1 MKMKKVKRIITAFMA
16 AALAFGLCQT
26 PVLAAEDFP
35 LSDMEKTIKPADTG
49 LYKYNGWISLAGAPA
64 DAKYLQFDYT
74 GDLTTLR
81 IEFQKDCDDDST
93 MVGPYWFDS
102 GNEGTKF
109 VNANGGDFV
118 LTGGTVSIDLAAS
131 GINLADYVDK
141 GGFHL
146 HFGGADES
154 PLPDGTV
161 VIISNAKLTGA
172 SSAAAGDQ
180 NSGTAGE
187 NAKNTQ
193 KTDTS
198 KGAAKTGSTAV
209 PTAVAG
215 IVILG
220 AGAVLVYSN
229 KKKAA

>member
-1 MKMKKVKRIITAFMA
+1 MKMKKVKKIITAFMA
-16 AALAFGLCQT
+16 AALALGLCQT

-35 LSDMEKTIKPADTG
+35 LADMEKTIKPADTG
-49 LYKYNGWISLAGAPA
+49 LYKYNGWVTLAGAPA

-93 MVGPYWFDS
+93 MVGPYWFDP

-109 VNANGGDFV
+109 VNANGGDFT
-118 LTGGTVSIDLAAS
+118 LTGGTVTIDLAAS
-131 GINLADYVDK
+131 GINMADYVDK

-154 PLPDGTV
+154 PLADGAV
-161 VIISNAKLTGA
+161 VTISNAKLTG
-172 SSAAAGDQ
+172 
-180 NSGTAGE
+180 GTAASGSGE
-187 NAKNTQ
+187 QGGTDDSKKDVQ

-209 PTAVAG
+209 PTAMAG
-215 IVILG
+215 LVILG

>member
-1 MKMKKVKRIITAFMA
+1 MKMKKVKRIITTFMA
-16 AALAFGLCQT
+16 AALAFGLCQST
-26 PVLAAEDFP
+26 AFAAEDFP
-35 LSDMEKTIKPADTG
+35 LADMEKTVKPADTG
-49 LYKYNGWISLAGAPA
+49 LYKYNGWVTLAGAPA

-93 MVGPYWFDS
+93 MVGPYWFDAA
-102 GNEGTKF
+102 NEGTKF
-109 VNANGGDFV
+109 VNANGGDFT
-118 LTGGTVSIDLAAS
+118 LTGGTVTIDLAAS

-146 HFGGADES
+146 HYGGADES
-154 PLPDGTV
+154 PLPDGTTV
-161 VIISNAKLTGA
+161 TISNAKLTGGAATAA
-172 SSAAAGDQ
+172 SGDNNAAAGGDT
-180 NSGTAGE
+180 STDT
-187 NAKNTQ
+187 K
-193 KTDTS
+193 KDTS

-215 IVILG
+215 LVILG

>member
-1 MKMKKVKRIITAFMA
+1 MKMKKVITAFMA
-16 AALAFGLCQT
+16 VALALGLCQT

-35 LSDMEKTIKPADTG
+35 FAEMEKTIKPADTG
-49 LYKYNGWISLAGAPA
+49 LYKYNGWVTLAGAPA

-81 IEFQKDCDDDST
+81 IEFQKDCDDDGT

-118 LTGGTVSIDLAAS
+118 LTGGTVTVDLAAS

-161 VIISNAKLTGA
+161 VTISNAKLTGGT
-172 SSAAAGDQ
+172 AAAGGQGDAATSTDG
-180 NSGTAGE
+180 N
-187 NAKNTQ
+187 NATK

-215 IVILG
+215 FVILG
-220 AGAVLVYSN
+220 AGAVLVYTN